1 VDEYKGGT
9 RDNGETREERVSQMT
24 MNFYDTKQLVKKVVE
39 KADDRVVIEKEGDVE
54 LRLEMIEF
62 YHNNFEV
69 EWLSVDTEHMSVYY
83 DGKAKT
89 LYVVVQH
96 NDLYLN
102 YHKEI
107 DELEMNL
114 DDVTTFMMNPVLYAK
129 MLVWKNLDLSLYQ
142 LGILLTVDS

>member
-83 DGKAKT
+83 DSKAKT

>member
-1 VDEYKGGT
+1 M
-9 RDNGETREERVSQMT
+9 S
-24 MNFYDTKQLVKKVVE
+24 FYDTKQLVRKAVE
-39 KADDRVVIEKEGDVE
+39 NADDHIVIERNNGVE
-54 LRLEMIEF
+54 MRLEMREF
-62 YHNNFEV
+62 YHNNFEI

-89 LYVVVQH
+89 LYVVVEH
-96 NDLYLN
+96 DDLYLN

-114 DDVTTFMMNPVLYAK
+114 DDVSTFMMNPVLYAK

-142 LGILLTVDS
+142 LGLLLTIES

>member
-1 VDEYKGGT
+1 MDEYKGGT

-83 DGKAKT
+83 DSKAKT